1 MVALVRLTSETVN
14 ILGPGRI
21 LPAASAQV
29 MLEAEQLLA
38 RARRDA
44 DALVDE
50 ARKSANRIEAAAKEA
65 GLKQSQAEIQERLT
79 AIAVDSLWIM
89 EQNKERIVDMGLQI
103 ARRVINTIAPDQAAV
118 QIALQ
123 GLRTAGHSALVRLRV
138 APSLVEMVRRRV
150 DEIVPA
156 VTSRAVIDVVS
167 DPRIK
172 DAGCILETDAGL
184 LDGTIESQ
192 LSLIERGLRKSR
204 EASAA

>member
-1 MVALVRLTSETVN
+1 MVVLVRLTSETVN

-38 RARRDA
+38 RAQREA
-44 DALVDE
+44 DVLVDE
-50 ARKSANRIEAAAKEA
+50 ARKSANMIEAAAKEA
-65 GLKQSQAEIQERLT
+65 GLKESQAEIQEQLT
-79 AIAVDSLWIM
+79 AIVVDSLWIM
-89 EQNKERIVDMGLQI
+89 EQNEERIVDMGLQI
-103 ARRVINTIAPDQAAV
+103 ARRVIDTIAPDEAAV

-123 GLRTAGHSALVRLRV
+123 GLRVAAHRTLVRLRV
-138 APSLVEMVRRRV
+138 APSLVETVRRRV

-156 VTSRAVIDVVS
+156 VTSRALIDVVA

-184 LDGTIESQ
+184 VDATIKNQ
-192 LSLIERGLRKSR
+192 LSLIQMGLRKSR
-204 EASAA
+204 EASA